1 LLPIQINNGYDKLS
15 LATQLVAPSRNTS
28 CGATTVIGQVADSF
42 TRFLSLMRLNVL
54 SVAHNGM

>member
-1 LLPIQINNGYDKLS
+1 MQHVVQCHHL
-15 LATQLVAPSRNTS
+15 
-28 CGATTVIGQVADSF
+28 IGQVADSF